1 MYLVLAEEYH
11 PHTKRER
18 SPRRSSKQH
27 PHTEWNRLC
36 TKHRE
41 AGLHRNTRTKEIAD
55 YMKQI
60 LPTAKNPQTNTPDI
74 ELPTL
79 KAKSRGG
86 TRTDFTSAFVTDI
99 RPSKDIIY
107 ETPKRDPV
115 REDDDDDDDDWF
127 LEEDERG
134 LIEKM

>member
-1 MYLVLAEEYH
+1 
-11 PHTKRER
+11 
-18 SPRRSSKQH
+18 
-27 PHTEWNRLC
+27 
-36 TKHRE
+36 
-41 AGLHRNTRTKEIAD
+41 
-55 YMKQI
+55 MKQI
-60 LPTAKNPQTNTPDI
+60 LPAATNPQTPDI

-79 KAKSRGG
+79 KAKSRAG
-86 TRTDFTSAFVTDI
+86 TRTDVTSAFVTDI

-115 REDDDDDDDDWF
+115 REEDDDDDDDWF